1 MKQVDPKL
9 LELGNIHLAIT
20 EFRDGTGRKSRPV
33 LVLGTR
39 KSNPERFEPE
49 AFVGY
54 ITSQNHNAKF
64 EKYKYPII
72 DWKAAGLDKES
83 WVVLQERELKWMNA
97 NKDFQKHI
105 GMLSA
110 RDTIGVVKKF
120 VEVREHEKTQREQ
133 RAKSQPKKGK
143 MKVNIY
149 KNSNV
154 NRSNNRGHG
163 RER

>member
-1 MKQVDPKL
+1 MDPKL
-9 LELGNIHLAIT
+9 LELGNIYLAIT

-39 KSNPERFEPE
+39 KSNSERFEPE
-49 AFVGY
+49 ALVGY

-110 RDTIGVVKKF
+110 RDTIGVVKKI
-120 VEVREHEKTQREQ
+120 VEVRELETQREQ
-133 RAKSQPKKGK
+133 RSKSQPKKGK